1 MNAHGA
7 EASTQITARKAGE
20 EMRKSSSTLVGRRTR
35 PGIDEVAAGN
45 GAPSRRLF
53 AAAVVLRLVGL
64 PVAGA
69 LSSPREKRLEKAA
82 RKG

>member
-1 MNAHGA
+1 
-7 EASTQITARKAGE
+7 
-20 EMRKSSSTLVGRRTR
+20 
-35 PGIDEVAAGN
+35 
-45 GAPSRRLF
+45 
-53 AAAVVLRLVGL
+53 VLRLVGL